1 MKFTDIV
8 GQQHIKNHLIQSAS
22 KGRIPHA
29 QLFIGNEGS
38 GTLPMALAYAQYI
51 ICGNSSL
58 NNNEGNAACN
68 LKFNQFQHPD
78 LHFVFPVATTD
89 KVKTNPVSDLFL
101 DEWLPFIKEH
111 PYAHLNDWY
120 QTIDIKNKQGNINVA
135 EAANTLKK
143 LALKSFEGGYK
154 IVIIWMAECMNTEAS
169 NKLLKLLEE
178 PPAQTVFLLISED
191 ETGILPTILSRC
203 QVLHFPPLTE
213 FEIQNALVQH
223 FEQDPSVAAR
233 IAKQAQGNYNKALKL
248 IRDKETELPFEEWF
262 ITWVRAAFRANKN
275 ARVVSE
281 LVLWSDELAGIGREN
296 QKLFLQY
303 CMEMFRQALLVN
315 YQVKPLVYMHL
326 KSDSFKLEN
335 FAPFVN
341 DKNITAIFKEIS
353 DAVYHIERNGNP
365 KIIFTDLS
373 IKLTRLI
380 HRK

>member
-68 LKFNQFQHPD
+68 LKFSQFQHPD

-191 ETGILPTILSRC
+191 ETSILPTILSRC

-213 FEIQNALVQH
+213 FEIQNALVHH

-262 ITWVRAAFRANKN
+262 IIWVRAAFRANKN